1 MVGITSSGRDCLR
14 SFAMAC
20 TALAEARAE
29 CSRLQGQVD
38 EARGELEAHS
48 RRQGSAADGLE
59 EMRRR
64 YEGRIADLERE
75 HADRYGRGLF

>member
-29 CSRLQGQVD
+29 CSRLQGQVGD
-38 EARGELEAHS
+38 LREAVEVHS